1 MEKILEALTD
11 GLIELR
17 KKTSTTQEDIFKIN
31 AVLEEIQSNQLN
43 KSEIEKLVILL
54 ATGYFKTKNDDYDT
68 MINSLMDK
76 ITSENKTQIDTIINQ
91 SIEAFKSD
99 LSLFKS
105 TIKNGKD
112 GKDGNDGLDGK
123 DGRNGLSG
131 RDGKDGINGKDGVN
145 GLSGRDGVGIIDIK
159 YQNGIISISLSDG
172 SKKDIKLNLPNFI
185 GGGGG
190 VGSEYVQR
198 EIANAI
204 ASVGSSNTYT
214 KEEIDNAQN
223 IFIQDIQPTQTLP
236 HLWVQTFTNGDL
248 TFWIEDGK

>member
-17 KKTSTTQEDIFKIN
+17 NKTSTTKEDILKIN

-54 ATGYFKTKNDDYDT
+54 ATGYFKNKNDDYGT

-76 ITSENKTQIDTIINQ
+76 ITYENKIQIDTIINQ

-112 GKDGNDGLDGK
+112 GKDGNDGKDGK

-145 GLSGRDGVGIIDIK
+145 GLSGRDGVGI
-159 YQNGIISISLSDG
+159 
-172 SKKDIKLNLPNFI
+172 
-185 GGGGG
+185 
-190 VGSEYVQR
+190 
-198 EIANAI
+198 
-204 ASVGSSNTYT
+204 T
-214 KEEIDNAQN
+214 
-223 IFIQDIQPTQTLP
+223 DIQYLSW
-236 HLWVQTFTNGDL
+236 LGNNDKSL
-248 TFWIEDGK
+248 

>member
-17 KKTSTTQEDIFKIN
+17 NKTSTTQEDIFKIN

-76 ITSENKTQIDTIINQ
+76 ITYENKIQIDTIINQ

-112 GKDGNDGLDGK
+112 GKDGNDGK
-123 DGRNGLSG
+123 D
-131 RDGKDGINGKDGVN
+131 GKDGVN
-145 GLSGRDGVGIIDIK
+145 GLSGRDGVGITDIK

-172 SKKDIKLNLPNFI
+172 SRKDIKLNLPNFI